1 MTYETL
7 SIIAALFEK
16 EKNGREKECELLREK
31 LNTARDKLELSP
43 NDSKLSHEVEFSD
56 SLYQKARRSLLKLE
70 RASEEF
76 LEHNFR

>member
-16 EKNGREKECELLREK
+16 EKNGREKECELLRDK
-31 LNTARDKLELSP
+31 LNTARDKLDLSP
-43 NDSKLSHEVEFSD
+43 NDSKLSCEVEFSD
-56 SLYQKARRSLLKLE
+56 SLYQKARRSLIQLE

-76 LEHNFR
+76 LEHDFR